1 MIQKIEN
8 PLGLFQKGQ
17 QVVYIDAF
25 MPDTVETITSIVDG
39 WVSFN
44 KGSLSCIAVM
54 IRPATQDEIKMNKRL
69 MIAQRPEQD
78 IFHKPEKLPFI

>member
-1 MIQKIEN
+1 MSD
-8 PLGLFQKGQ
+8 FQTGQ

-44 KGSLSCIAVM
+44 NGSRGCIAAM
-54 IRPATQDEIKMNKRL
+54 IRPADDLEIQNKKRDL
-69 MIAQRPEQD
+69 G
-78 IFHKPEKLPFI
+78 EKNEL